1 MMFVQGDFN
10 LLWRTEPHLSFF
22 GFFFLAEL
30 SIALEVVL
38 PTGGKGNNV
47 Y

>member
-10 LLWRTEPHLSFF
+10 LLWRTEPHLGSFVF
-22 GFFFLAEL
+22 ILTEL
-30 SIALEVVL
+30 NIALEVGL
-38 PTGGKGNNV
+38 PTGGKGSNV